1 LVSCVSSSRME
12 DTLWVEKYRP
22 RTLDEIVDQE
32 EVIAALKKF
41 VETRNIPNMLFAG
54 PPGTGKTTAALA
66 LAHDLYGENWR
77 NYVLEL
83 NASDERGIDMVRT
96 KLKDFARTRIVGEI
110 PYKILILDEA
120 DSMTRE
126 AQHALRRTMEN
137 FADITRFILICNYP
151 SKIIEPIQ
159 SRTAVFKFK
168 RLPIEAIAQR
178 LRYIAEM
185 EKVDLKDDGL
195 EALIEISE
203 GDLRKAINLLQ
214 SVAYLRVP
222 VTRDVV
228 YRTAGLVYPE
238 KVEEMIKKAYAGDFE
253 SARKELIRVLVEEG
267 VSGEDLL
274 QEFYRVLSR
283 GKVIEL
289 SPEDKI
295 NLLKF
300 ISDLD
305 YRLSMGATDYLQLT
319 ALLAYIADLGMK
331 NKGTATKKR

>member
-1 LVSCVSSSRME
+1 VSSTALE
-12 DTLWVEKYRP
+12 EALWVEKYRP
-22 RTLDEIVDQE
+22 KTLDEIVNQE
-32 EVIAALKKF
+32 EVISALKRF
-41 VETRNIPNMLFAG
+41 VEGKNVPNMLFAG

-66 LAHDLYGENWR
+66 LAHDLYGEKWR

-110 PYKILILDEA
+110 PFKILILDEA

-168 RLPIEAIAQR
+168 RLSTEAIASR
-178 LRYIAEM
+178 LKYIAEK
-185 EKVDLKDDGL
+185 EGVDLKEDGL
-195 EALIEISE
+195 NALIEISE

-214 SVAYLRVP
+214 SVAYLNAP
-222 VTRDVV
+222 VTKEVV
-228 YRTAGLVYPE
+228 YKTAGLVYPE
-238 KVEEMIKKAYAGDFE
+238 RVAEIVKYAYDGEFE
-253 SARKELIRVLVEEG
+253 KARKELIRVLVEEG

-283 GKVIEL
+283 GKVINLDPGEKIEL
-289 SPEDKI
+289 M
-295 NLLKF
+295 KF

-305 YRLSMGATDYLQLT
+305 YRLSMGATDYIQLT
-319 ALLAYIADLGMK
+319 ALLAFIRDLG
-331 NKGTATKKR
+331 AKKK

>member
-1 LVSCVSSSRME
+1 
-12 DTLWVEKYRP
+12 VEKYRP

-32 EVIAALKKF
+32 EVVQALKKF
-41 VETRNIPNMLFAG
+41 VETRNVPNMLFAG

-83 NASDERGIDMVRT
+83 NASDERGIEMVRT

-168 RLPIEAIAQR
+168 RLSKEAIIQR
-178 LRYIAEM
+178 LKYIAVSEG
-185 EKVDLKDDGL
+185 VDLKEDGL
-195 EALIEISE
+195 EAIIEISE

-214 SVAYLRVP
+214 SVAYLGVP
-222 VTRDVV
+222 VTKDVV

-238 KVEEMIKKAYAGDFE
+238 KVEEMVKKAFNGDFE
-253 SARKELIRVLVEEG
+253 GARKELIKALVEEG

-274 QEFYRVLSR
+274 QEFYRVISR
-283 GKVIEL
+283 GVINL
-289 SPEDKI
+289 DSEDKI
-295 NLLKF
+295 ELLKF

-305 YRLSMGATDYLQLT
+305 FRISQGATDYLQLT
-319 ALLAYIADLGMK
+319 ALLATIADLGVK
-331 NKGTATKKR
+331 YKRSSKK

>member
-1 LVSCVSSSRME
+1 M
-12 DTLWVEKYRP
+12 
-22 RTLDEIVDQE
+22 DQE
-32 EVIAALKKF
+32 EVISALKRF
-41 VETRNIPNMLFAG
+41 VEGKNVPNMLFAG

-66 LAHDLYGENWR
+66 LAHDLYGEKWR

-110 PYKILILDEA
+110 PFKILILDEA

-159 SRTAVFKFK
+159 SRTAVFKFR
-168 RLPIEAIAQR
+168 RLPIEAVANR
-178 LRYIAEM
+178 LKYIAER
-185 EKVDLKDDGL
+185 EGVDLKEDGL
-195 EALIEISE
+195 NALIEISE

-214 SVAYLRVP
+214 SIAYLNVP
-222 VTRDVV
+222 VTKEVV
-228 YRTAGLVYPE
+228 YKTAGLVYPE
-238 KVEEMIKKAYAGDFE
+238 RVAEIVKYAYNGEFE
-253 SARKELIRVLVEEG
+253 KARKELIRVIVEEG

-274 QEFYRVLSR
+274 QEFYRVINR
-283 GKVIEL
+283 GKVINLDPDEKVEL
-289 SPEDKI
+289 M
-295 NLLKF
+295 KF

-305 YRLSMGATDYLQLT
+305 YRLSMGATDYIQLT
-319 ALLAYIADLGMK
+319 ALLAFIRDIGAKK
-331 NKGTATKKR
+331 NRER

>member
-1 LVSCVSSSRME
+1 MSARALE
-12 DTLWVEKYRP
+12 EALWVEKYRP
-22 RTLDEIVDQE
+22 KTLDEIVNQE
-32 EVIAALKKF
+32 EVISALKRF
-41 VETRNIPNMLFAG
+41 VEGKNVPNMLFAG

-66 LAHDLYGENWR
+66 LAHDLYGQKWR

-110 PYKILILDEA
+110 PFKILILDEA

-168 RLPIEAIAQR
+168 RLSTKAIASR
-178 LRYIAEM
+178 LRYIAEK
-185 EKVDLKDDGL
+185 EGVDLREDGL
-195 EALIEISE
+195 NALIEISE

-214 SVAYLRVP
+214 SVAYLNVP
-222 VTRDVV
+222 VTEEIV
-228 YRTAGLVYPE
+228 YKTAGLVYPE
-238 KVEEMIKKAYAGDFE
+238 KVAEIVKYAYNGEFE
-253 SARKELIRVLVEEG
+253 KARKELVKVLVEEG

-283 GKVIEL
+283 DKVINLDPEEKIEL
-289 SPEDKI
+289 MK
-295 NLLKF
+295 L

-305 YRLSMGATDYLQLT
+305 YRLSMGATDYIQLT
-319 ALLAYIADLGMK
+319 ALLAFIRDLGI
-331 NKGTATKKR
+331 KKK

>member
-1 LVSCVSSSRME
+1 MKYLSSSE
-12 DTLWVEKYRP
+12 LEEALWVEKYRP
-22 RTLDEIVDQE
+22 KTLDEIVNQE
-32 EVIAALKKF
+32 EVITALKRF
-41 VETRNIPNMLFAG
+41 VKSRNVPNMLFAG

-110 PYKILILDEA
+110 PFKILILDEA

-137 FADITRFILICNYP
+137 FADITRFVLICNYP
-151 SKIIEPIQ
+151 SKIIEPVQ

-168 RLPIEAIAQR
+168 RLSTEAIASR
-178 LRYIAEM
+178 LRCIAEK
-185 EKVDLKDDGL
+185 EGVDLKEDGL

-214 SVAYLRVP
+214 SVAYLNVP
-222 VTRDVV
+222 VTREVV
-228 YRTAGLVYPE
+228 YKTAGLVYPE
-238 KVEEMIKKAYAGDFE
+238 RVEEMIKLAYNGDFE
-253 SARKELIRVLVEEG
+253 KARKELIRVLVEEG

-283 GKVIEL
+283 GKVIDL
-289 SPEDKI
+289 ASEDKI
-295 NLLKF
+295 ELLKF

-305 YRLSMGATDYLQLT
+305 YRLSMGATDYIQLT
-319 ALLAYIADLGMK
+319 ALLAFIRDLGTK
-331 NKGTATKKR
+331 RKKKG

>member
-1 LVSCVSSSRME
+1 MISLSSAIE
-12 DTLWVEKYRP
+12 EVLWVEKYRP

-32 EVIAALKKF
+32 EVVQALKKF
-41 VETRNIPNMLFAG
+41 VETRNVPNMLFAG

-83 NASDERGIDMVRT
+83 NASDERGIEMVRT

-168 RLPIEAIAQR
+168 RLSKEAIIQR
-178 LRYIAEM
+178 LKYIAVSEG
-185 EKVDLKDDGL
+185 VDLKEDGL
-195 EALIEISE
+195 EAIIEISE

-214 SVAYLRVP
+214 SVAYLGVP
-222 VTRDVV
+222 VTKDVV

-238 KVEEMIKKAYAGDFE
+238 KVEEMVKKAFNGDFE
-253 SARKELIRVLVEEG
+253 GARKELIKALVEEG

-274 QEFYRVLSR
+274 QEFYRVISR
-283 GKVIEL
+283 GVINL
-289 SPEDKI
+289 DSEDKI
-295 NLLKF
+295 ELLKF

-305 YRLSMGATDYLQLT
+305 FRISQGATDYLQLT
-319 ALLAYIADLGMK
+319 ALLATIADLGVK
-331 NKGTATKKR
+331 YKRSSKK

>member
-1 LVSCVSSSRME
+1 MSSTALE
-12 DTLWVEKYRP
+12 EALWVEKYRP
-22 RTLDEIVDQE
+22 KTLDEIVNQE
-32 EVIAALKKF
+32 EVISALKRF
-41 VETRNIPNMLFAG
+41 VEGKNVPNMLFAG

-66 LAHDLYGENWR
+66 LAHDLYGEKWR

-110 PYKILILDEA
+110 PFKILILDEA

-168 RLPIEAIAQR
+168 RLSTEAIASR
-178 LRYIAEM
+178 LKYIAEK
-185 EKVDLKDDGL
+185 EGVDLKEDGL
-195 EALIEISE
+195 NALIEISE

-214 SVAYLRVP
+214 SVAYLNAP
-222 VTRDVV
+222 VTKEVV
-228 YRTAGLVYPE
+228 YKTAGLVYPE
-238 KVEEMIKKAYAGDFE
+238 RVAEIVKYAYDGEFE
-253 SARKELIRVLVEEG
+253 KARKELIRVLVEEG

-283 GKVIEL
+283 GKVINLDPGEKIEL
-289 SPEDKI
+289 M
-295 NLLKF
+295 KF

-305 YRLSMGATDYLQLT
+305 YRLSMGATDYIQLT
-319 ALLAYIADLGMK
+319 ALLAFIRDLG
-331 NKGTATKKR
+331 AKKK

>member
-1 LVSCVSSSRME
+1 M
-12 DTLWVEKYRP
+12 EKYRP

-32 EVIAALKKF
+32 EVVQALKKF
-41 VETRNIPNMLFAG
+41 VETRNVPNMLFAG

-83 NASDERGIDMVRT
+83 NASDERGIEMVRT

-168 RLPIEAIAQR
+168 RLSKEAIIQR
-178 LRYIAEM
+178 LKYIAVSEG
-185 EKVDLKDDGL
+185 VDLKEDGL
-195 EALIEISE
+195 EAIIEISE

-214 SVAYLRVP
+214 SVAYLGVP
-222 VTRDVV
+222 VTKDVV

-238 KVEEMIKKAYAGDFE
+238 KVEEMVKKAFNGDFE
-253 SARKELIRVLVEEG
+253 GARKELIKALVEEG

-274 QEFYRVLSR
+274 QEFYRVISR
-283 GKVIEL
+283 GVINL
-289 SPEDKI
+289 DSEDKI
-295 NLLKF
+295 ELLKF

-305 YRLSMGATDYLQLT
+305 FRISQGATDYLQLT
-319 ALLAYIADLGMK
+319 ALLATIADLGVK
-331 NKGTATKKR
+331 YKRSSKK

>member
-1 LVSCVSSSRME
+1 ME

-41 VETRNIPNMLFAG
+41 VESRNIPNMLFAG

-222 VTRDVV
+222 VTRDIV

-253 SARKELIRVLVEEG
+253 SSRKELIRVLVEEG

-331 NKGTATKKR
+331 NKGTATKKH

>member
-1 LVSCVSSSRME
+1 M
-12 DTLWVEKYRP
+12 
-22 RTLDEIVDQE
+22 DEIVDQE

-214 SVAYLRVP
+214 SVAYLGVP

-331 NKGTATKKR
+331 NKGTATKKH

>member
-1 LVSCVSSSRME
+1 MASSE
-12 DTLWVEKYRP
+12 EVLWVEKYRP
-22 RTLDEIVDQE
+22 KTLDEMVDQD
-32 EVIAALKKF
+32 EVITALKKF
-41 VETRNIPNMLFAG
+41 VESRNIPNMLFAG

-66 LAHDLYGENWR
+66 LAHDLYRENWR

-168 RLPIEAIAQR
+168 RLPIEAIKQR
-178 LRYIAEM
+178 LRFIAEQ
-185 EKVDLKDDGL
+185 EKVDLMDDGL

-214 SVAYLRVP
+214 SVAYLDVP
-222 VTRDVV
+222 VTREVV
-228 YRTAGLVYPE
+228 YKTAGLVYPE
-238 KVEEMIKKAYAGDFE
+238 KVEEIVKKAYSGNFE
-253 SARKELIRVLVEEG
+253 DARRELIKVIVEEG
-267 VSGEDLL
+267 VSGGDLL
-274 QEFYRVLSR
+274 QEFYRVISR
-283 GKVIEL
+283 GKTL
-289 SPEDKI
+289 NLTPEEKI
-295 NLLKF
+295 DLLKF

-305 YRLSMGATDYLQLT
+305 YRISMGATDYLQLT
-319 ALLAYIADLGMK
+319 ALIAYLADLGLK
-331 NKGTATKKR
+331 NKNRKK

>member
-1 LVSCVSSSRME
+1 ME

-253 SARKELIRVLVEEG
+253 GARKELIRVLVEEG

-331 NKGTATKKR
+331 NKGTATKKH